1 MEKHHLSRRRFIG
14 SGAIAATGLLLL
26 SKHSFAGALLN
37 SADKPNSLVNGVQ
50 IGVITYSFRSMPGTA
65 EDLLKYCIDC
75 NINAIELMGDAAEA
89 YAGAPKRA
97 GAYGRPQTPEETAAN
112 ADLPKRLAEWRASA
126 PMDKFVELRKMYKDA
141 GVKIY
146 AWKPNALGKKNTDA
160 EIEYAFKAGKALG
173 VSHVTV
179 ELPDDEQTKRLGD
192 LATKHKMMV
201 GYHAHTQATPT
212 LWDTALSQSEYNGIN
227 LDIGHYSSGTS
238 SSPVPFIEKYHNK
251 IVSMHIKD
259 RKFNNGPNAP
269 WGTGDTP
276 IKEVLALMKANKYKF
291 PATIELEYNIPA
303 GSDAVKEVK
312 VCREYL
318 VSALS

>member
-14 SGAIAATGLLLL
+14 SGAIAATGFLLS

-37 SADKPNSLVNGVQ
+37 SADKPNSKINGVQ

-97 GAYGRPQTPEETAAN
+97 GAYGRPQTQEEIAAN
-112 ADLPKRLAEWRASA
+112 ADLPKRLAEWRANA

-227 LDIGHYSSGTS
+227 LDIGHYASGTS
-238 SSPVPFIEKYHNK
+238 SSPVPFIEKYHDK

-259 RKFNNGPNAP
+259 RKFHDGPNAP

-318 VSALS
+318 MNALS

>member
-14 SGAIAATGLLLL
+14 SGAIAATGLLFL
-26 SKHSFAGALLN
+26 SKSSFAGALLN
-37 SADKPNSLVNGVQ
+37 SADKPNSMVNGVQ

-97 GAYGRPQTPEETAAN
+97 GVYGRSPTAEETAVN
-112 ADLPKRLAEWRASA
+112 ADFPMRLAEWRANA
-126 PMDKFVELRKMYKDA
+126 PMDKFVELRKMYKNA

-173 VSHVTV
+173 VNHVTV

-192 LATKHKMMV
+192 LATKHKMIV

-227 LDIGHYSSGTS
+227 LDIGHYASGTS
-238 SSPVPFIEKYHNK
+238 SSPVPFIEKYHDR
-251 IVSMHIKD
+251 ITSMHIKD

-269 WGTGDTP
+269 WGTGDTA
-276 IKEVLALMKANKYKF
+276 IKEVMALMKTNKYKF

-303 GSDAVKEVK
+303 GSDAVREVK